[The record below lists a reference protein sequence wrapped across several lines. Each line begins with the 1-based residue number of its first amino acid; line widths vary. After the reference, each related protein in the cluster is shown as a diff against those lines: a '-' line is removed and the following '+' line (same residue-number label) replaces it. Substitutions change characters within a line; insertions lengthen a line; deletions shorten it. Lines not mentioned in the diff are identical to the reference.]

1 MKIENVVSRKELSD
15 VIRIHG
21 LAFELNGINGSDG
34 SLRLN
39 YTHSYTSEVIE
50 LPHSF
55 KYYEGHALLNT
66 IMRYVNSKLVQY

>member
-1 MKIENVVSRKELSD
+1 MKIDNVIQEE
-15 VIRIHG
+15 G
-21 LAFELNGINGSDG
+21 LNAEINIYGMTFELEGEKECEGSI
-34 SLRLN
+34 RLN